1 MEGYDIGESS
11 FAFEDNKMI
20 TMTKITL
27 SDYSLIYNAIGK
39 KKMKIPVR
47 LLRLLKD
54 ELYLFTLS
62 NKPTENIKVAAI
74 DDDRV
79 ANDELVISIGTTET
93 ISLDGLKGISTDQW
107 YRNIVMHDLK
117 YDTKDLLDY
126 APTLAKQVSGI
137 LPVNSLYEDKYKKI
151 EGIDK
156 LVVKDFEDIISKTI
170 ERARNRHPQINIE
183 NILKEIPDIDKQMLN
198 IAYLKKEQINLI
210 KLENY
215 LKTQFEQD
223 NDVLSNSKQTT
234 RTNLRRLIR
243 IYDYLKG
250 ESKKASD

>member
-1 MEGYDIGESS
+1 
-11 FAFEDNKMI
+11 
-20 TMTKITL
+20 
-27 SDYSLIYNAIGK
+27 
-39 KKMKIPVR
+39 MKIPVR

-62 NKPTENIKVAAI
+62 NEPTNNIKVAAI
-74 DDDRV
+74 DDDRI

-93 ISLDGLKGISTDQW
+93 VSLIGLKGISADQW

-117 YDTKDLLDY
+117 YDIKDLLDY
-126 APTLAKQVSGI
+126 APTLAKQVSGK
-137 LPVNSLYEDKYKKI
+137 LPVNSLYEDKHQRI

-156 LVVKDFEDIISKTI
+156 LLVNDFEEIISNTI
-170 ERARNRHPQINIE
+170 RRDRSKHPQISIE
-183 NILKEIPDIDKQMLN
+183 SILKEISDIDKQMIN
-198 IAYLKKEQINLI
+198 IAYLKKEQVNLI
-210 KLENY
+210 DLENY
-215 LKTQFEQD
+215 LKSKFEQD
-223 NDVLSNSKQTT
+223 NDILKNSKPST